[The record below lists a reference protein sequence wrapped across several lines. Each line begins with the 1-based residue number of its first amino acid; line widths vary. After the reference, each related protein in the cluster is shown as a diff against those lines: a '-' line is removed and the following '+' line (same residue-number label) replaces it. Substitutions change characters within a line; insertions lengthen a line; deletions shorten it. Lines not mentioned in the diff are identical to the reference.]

1 MNRHSV
7 SSLSAIEAVIH
18 IKALAR
24 RYTFLGVAGLALAII
39 GLMALWFP
47 VYLNQYD
54 AYGVKVSCGNGF
66 SSNLNQAA
74 QANLVT
80 NCDTALL
87 VRRAWAIPAVAIGWL
102 LVTGFLLAWVH
113 REPKEEASSA

>member
-1 MNRHSV
+1 
-7 SSLSAIEAVIH
+7 
-18 IKALAR
+18 LAR
-24 RYTFLGVAGLALAII
+24 RYTFLGVAGLALALI

-47 VYLNQYD
+47 VYLDQYD
-54 AYGVKVSCGNGF
+54 IYGVKVTCGNGF

-80 NCDTALL
+80 KCDTALL

-102 LVTGFLLAWVH
+102 LVTGFLLSWVH
-113 REPKEEASSA
+113 REAKEEASSA

>member
-1 MNRHSV
+1 MNPIGRRP
-7 SSLSAIEAVIH
+7 AI
-18 IKALAR
+18 
-24 RYTFLGVAGLALAII
+24 LGVAGLALALI
-39 GLMALWFP
+39 GLIALWFP

-54 AYGVKVSCGNGF
+54 VYGVKVTCGNGF

-74 QANLVT
+74 QADLVT

-102 LVTGFLLAWVH
+102 LVTGFLLASVH
-113 REPKEEASSA
+113 REPEEEALSA

>member
-1 MNRHSV
+1 
-7 SSLSAIEAVIH
+7 LT
-18 IKALAR
+18 R
-24 RYTFLGVAGLALAII
+24 RRTIFGAAGLALALF

-47 VYLNQYD
+47 VYLDQYD
-54 AYGVKVSCGNGF
+54 LYGVKVACGNGF

-87 VRRAWAIPAVAIGWL
+87 VRRAWAIPSVAFGWL
-102 LVTGFLLAWVH
+102 LVMGFLLAWVH
-113 REPKEEASSA
+113 AAQPEEETSFA

>member
-1 MNRHSV
+1 MNP
-7 SSLSAIEAVIH
+7 IGG
-18 IKALAR
+18 R
-24 RYTFLGVAGLALAII
+24 RYTFLGVAGLALALI

-54 AYGVKVSCGNGF
+54 VYGVKVTCGNGF
-66 SSNLNQAA
+66 ISNLNQAA

>member
-1 MNRHSV
+1 MEIALTRRHT
-7 SSLSAIEAVIH
+7 L
-18 IKALAR
+18 
-24 RYTFLGVAGLALAII
+24 LGVAGIALAVI

-47 VYLNQYD
+47 VYLDQYD
-54 AYGVKVSCGNGF
+54 LYGVKVACGNGF
-66 SSNLNQAA
+66 NSNLNQAA

-87 VRRAWAIPAVAIGWL
+87 LRRAWAIPAIALGWL

-113 REPKEEASSA
+113 RKPKEETSSA